1 MKKGYQQK
9 YTLKKILDK
18 QQGAKNPH
26 FLNNKNINKMSNT
39 NSATPKVYVST
50 HKTYNSGSLNGLWI
64 DLDDFDTKEDF
75 YEHLSK
81 LNCKIWKEDYPEYMF
96 QDYENYPEEYY
107 SESGMEE
114 DVFRFI
120 QEVNDEEKDMFI
132 AFLDNWSFSDF
143 DECFEQFTERKT
155 GYDNWE
161 DFAYEDAEL
170 MYDEKFVNSGYFNF
184 DRYESDLK
192 LVHTMLG
199 GQIFRDN

>member
-1 MKKGYQQK
+1 
-9 YTLKKILDK
+9 
-18 QQGAKNPH
+18 
-26 FLNNKNINKMSNT
+26 MSNT

-50 HKTYNSGSLNGLWI
+50 YQTYNNGSLEGQWI

-81 LNCKIWKEDYPEYMF
+81 LNCKIWKEDDPEYMF

-120 QEVNDEEKDMFI
+120 QEVDDEEKDMFI
-132 AFLDNWSFSDF
+132 AFLDNWGFSDF
-143 DECFEQFTERKT
+143 DECFQQFVDRKT

-161 DFAYEDAEL
+161 DFAYEYAEQQF
-170 MYDEKFVNSGYFNF
+170 DKNFIESGYFNF

-192 LVHTMLG
+192 MEHTMLA
-199 GQIFRDN
+199 GQIFRDY